1 VLRRPARPCG
11 ARLRGHQRPHHATP
25 QASRR
30 RRHALPQAPHPEAP
44 RSPRGPRVGRHAVP
58 IGARRGPSV
67 RRRHPA
73 VRASAEEAVLRQ
85 HLRRHGDVT
94 GGGLAYKGRSDRT
107 HSSRRLPHCPPSA
120 AIRSHRRNLCSA
132 HRQRR
137 ASRLTLSLAHTRHP
151 QPVHRPTRAAQS
163 PERVLQRPVPVGAT
177 APPRRSRLAPLFGH

>member
-1 VLRRPARPCG
+1 VQFYSKKLSFSFSNKCSANCFGQGAVVLRRPARPCG

-94 GGGLAYKGRSDRT
+94 REGLAYKGRSDRT
-107 HSSRRLPHCPPSA
+107 HPGRRLPHCPPSA
-120 AIRSHRRNLCSA
+120 AIRATAATTVPLVASA
-132 HRQRR
+132 
-137 ASRLTLSLAHTRHP
+137 
-151 QPVHRPTRAAQS
+151 VRAA
-163 PERVLQRPVPVGAT
+163 
-177 APPRRSRLAPLFGH
+177 